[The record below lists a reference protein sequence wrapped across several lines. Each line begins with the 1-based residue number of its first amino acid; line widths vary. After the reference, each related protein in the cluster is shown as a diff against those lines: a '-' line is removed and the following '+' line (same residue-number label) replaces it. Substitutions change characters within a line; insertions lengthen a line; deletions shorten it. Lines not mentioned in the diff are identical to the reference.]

1 MHIYVFMYKAAYA
14 AIICKSKKVET
25 LIFEGYSYAYYIIF
39 IDWKKSLNLYLK
51 NKEKAFLY

>member
-51 NKEKAFLY
+51 K